1 MPEPSSPLT
10 HHSFS
15 HLASR
20 EGTITLIG
28 FGSLVCRGSAAV
40 SFPFTNFRSGVV
52 RGYRRIFNRASW
64 IHTQEPGAA
73 VTGEV
78 SGLAFFQ
85 QEGALSRVCLL
96 DVEASAGVAAF
107 LAREHFYVIQ
117 ALPYEDEHGR
127 AGCALACLEAPS
139 DAAALALWG
148 SSSHPHSGGV
158 QGTVWR
164 FPPSAAAAMPLT
176 PEVIAQGSVQ
186 GQATGEPAAAAP
198 AAAIALPER
207 QWIYPARR
215 YTRLCYLAHCMAGM
229 EEELLD
235 NAVLM
240 DRQTTLRAYLEANP
254 EAKAWITDKQLHED
268 RRGDSFFR

>member
-1 MPEPSSPLT
+1 MAEPCAPLT
-10 HHSFS
+10 YHSFS
-15 HLASR
+15 HLASK
-20 EGTITLIG
+20 ENTITLIG

-40 SFPFTNFRSGVV
+40 TFPYTNFRAGTVQ
-52 RGYRRIFNRASW
+52 GYRRIFNRASW
-64 IHTQEPGAA
+64 VHTQEPGAA
-73 VTGEV
+73 ATGEV
-78 SGLAFFQ
+78 SGLAFFAQ
-85 QEGALSRVCLL
+85 PGAVSRVCLL
-96 DVEASAGVAAF
+96 DVEATAGVAAF

-117 ALPYEDEHGR
+117 ALPYVDEHGG

-139 DAAALALWG
+139 DAAARALWG
-148 SSSHPHSGGV
+148 SSSHPHRGGV

-164 FPPSAAAAMPLT
+164 FPPSPEQAMPLT
-176 PEVIAQGSVQ
+176 PEVIPAQGSA
-186 GQATGEPAAAAP
+186 GQPTGDPA

-254 EAKAWITDKQLHED
+254 EAKGWITDRTLHED
-268 RRGDSFFR
+268 RRGDAFFR